1 MLKLKQESLGAGDL
15 WSTCLV
21 VLSRGFPHELLVRSR
36 LKEGQ
41 EDGAKERCPDLLD
54 AAAARLRF
62 ACAYSALRD
71 YLRLRKSM
79 IRRRMWIA
87 SCPQAARI
95 SAQFLYPLTHAPF
108 LAC

>member
-1 MLKLKQESLGAGDL
+1 MDQHLTLGVGIAMSSPLGPAVVLKLKQESRGAGDL

-62 ACAYSALRD
+62 ACA
-71 YLRLRKSM
+71 
-79 IRRRMWIA
+79 
-87 SCPQAARI
+87 
-95 SAQFLYPLTHAPF
+95 
-108 LAC
+108 

>member
-1 MLKLKQESLGAGDL
+1 MSSPLGPAVVLKLKQESRGAGDL

-62 ACAYSALRD
+62 ACA
-71 YLRLRKSM
+71 
-79 IRRRMWIA
+79 
-87 SCPQAARI
+87 
-95 SAQFLYPLTHAPF
+95 
-108 LAC
+108 